1 MAKQLTSAT
10 LLQMS
15 KDDLETLFD
24 SSPPGPIPNGTADG
38 TALIIPGTPFTP
50 AIAEFINL
58 FAWQGK
64 IFDASKSA
72 LVNRISVF
80 GLDAILAQLYTD
92 KSWVD
97 GKECIVLDYSKT
109 SFVAHWIRD
118 EIRFSTSPRSCAG
131 GDRAKQ
137 GRWKQPDDVRE

>member
-1 MAKQLTSAT
+1 MTKQLTSAT

-15 KDDLETLFD
+15 KDDLEILFD
-24 SSPPGPIPNGTADG
+24 SSPPGPIPNGVANG
-38 TALIIPGTPFTP
+38 TALIIPGTTFTP

-80 GLDAILAQLYTD
+80 GLDAILAQVYKD
-92 KSWVD
+92 ESWVD

-118 EIRFSTSPRSCAG
+118 EIRLVGEGLYLGTVFWEKERLIFFAL
-131 GDRAKQ
+131 Q
-137 GRWKQPDDVRE
+137 F